1 MSDRTDIP
9 TTDEELV
16 EMHKAAK
23 KKRQRRRIITIVIVV
38 AAVIIALAVVIVM
51 LRNRVNN
58 AMFGDAGSVEEA
70 VVTVGSISTTVTG
83 SGTLKN
89 ETEEDI
95 DVPEALEVT
104 EIYVEDGDTV
114 AEGELLAAVTSS
126 SLMGA
131 MSDTQEAID
140 DLDEQLTEAA
150 GETVNSTIT
159 SSVSGRVKYIGV
171 TEGESVAT
179 AMYHDGCLMLLSLD
193 GYMAVD
199 INTDDLRANE
209 SVTVKTSDGTAYD
222 GRVES
227 AAGGSATVLITDDG
241 PLYQDT
247 VTVETKSGTVAGSG
261 TLYPHNEMA
270 ITGYAGTVSSIDV
283 AENSLVSEGTT
294 LLTLTDTETSAS
306 YDTLLVEREAYEDQ
320 LDSLIRIYRD
330 GGICAPFAGT
340 IASVDEDVVEDEES
354 SSSSSG
360 RSLWS
365 QYLRSFSSDSDTID
379 TDEVTVA
386 SIAPDD
392 NMVVEIDVDE
402 MDILSLSVG
411 QAAFVVIESIDEDT
425 AYEGTVTDISTEAST
440 SSGVTSYEVQV
451 TIPKASE
458 MLDGMSASVAIR
470 IEGVEDALIIP
481 VEALHQTSDT
491 AYVYTEYNES
501 DNEFSGAVSVT
512 AGLSND
518 TYVEILSGLS
528 EGDVVYYTPSEE
540 DRFGPSSGGGDADE
554 DREEMPDEA
563 PDGGGGGGEPGGQ
576 GPGGR

>member
-1 MSDRTDIP
+1 M
-9 TTDEELV
+9 
-16 EMHKAAK
+16 
-23 KKRQRRRIITIVIVV
+23 
-38 AAVIIALAVVIVM
+38 
-51 LRNRVNN
+51 
-58 AMFGDAGSVEEA
+58 
-70 VVTVGSISTTVTG
+70 
-83 SGTLKN
+83 
-89 ETEEDI
+89 
-95 DVPEALEVT
+95 
-104 EIYVEDGDTV
+104 
-114 AEGELLAAVTSS
+114 
-126 SLMGA
+126 
-131 MSDTQEAID
+131 
-140 DLDEQLTEAA
+140 
-150 GETVNSTIT
+150 
-159 SSVSGRVKYIGV
+159 
-171 TEGESVAT
+171 
-179 AMYHDGCLMLLSLD
+179 
-193 GYMAVD
+193 
-199 INTDDLRANE
+199 
-209 SVTVKTSDGTAYD
+209 
-222 GRVES
+222 
-227 AAGGSATVLITDDG
+227 
-241 PLYQDT
+241 
-247 VTVETKSGTVAGSG
+247 
-261 TLYPHNEMA
+261 
-270 ITGYAGTVSSIDV
+270 
-283 AENSLVSEGTT
+283 
-294 LLTLTDTETSAS
+294 TDTETSAS

-320 LDSLIRIYRD
+320 LDSLVRIYRD
-330 GGICAPFAGT
+330 GGSCAPFAGT

-540 DRFGPSSGGGDADE
+540 DRVGPSSGGGDADE